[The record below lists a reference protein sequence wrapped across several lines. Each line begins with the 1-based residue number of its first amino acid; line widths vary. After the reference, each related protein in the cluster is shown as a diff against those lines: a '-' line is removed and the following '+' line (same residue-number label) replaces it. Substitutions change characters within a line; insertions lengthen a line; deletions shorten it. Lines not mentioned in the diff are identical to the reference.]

1 MTASILDHLDRL
13 ADEHPNKLLYAY
25 LDVNGDPIETHTYA
39 SFLRR
44 AQAIAGHL
52 RKEGRFAAGDR
63 ILLAYPPGL
72 EMICAFFGCVRA
84 GLIPV
89 PVYPPSS
96 RGFQSALYKTVHIA
110 KDCQAAGIL
119 TSRGYHASLKTN
131 LARRGVSASGVDVD
145 YISGLPWIAT
155 EDFVDT
161 AADNLPVDSSEILF
175 LQYTSGSTME
185 PKGVIVTHE
194 NILTTCPLVIDHPAP
209 VVVSWL
215 PQYHDM
221 GLIGCYLYPALKGGT
236 TYGFAPMDFIQRPI
250 LWFKAITTYHATA
263 AAAPNFAYDYCLR
276 AGRLSKESLE
286 ACDLSSLR
294 VLLCAAEPVK
304 PDTYTRFLEAFQP
317 YGLKSESFYVA
328 YGLAENTL
336 AVSLGGRKIVSVNKR
351 ALALGKARMTTEVS
365 EIDGAAQIVSCG
377 TSLPGLDLKIV
388 DPEGHFALK
397 PGRTGEIW
405 VAGTGKCQGYW
416 NNPELT
422 LKQFRARLVDD
433 TPYDDGYLRTGDIGF
448 VHDGELYVCGRIK
461 DMIILR
467 GQNYYPQDIENVVEK
482 SSSQLR
488 HNCVVAFQ
496 IQEDSEPALAIVAE
510 VKNPKALPEAR
521 KIAAA
526 VRNYLNVEVAVIC
539 LIAPRAIP
547 RTSSGKIMR
556 HKTKQMWLQ
565 GQFTVLSDFSREKD
579 AGNSA
584 CVSDMHSTFAELK
597 ARYNLTGQESYNLV
611 EAGLDSLDLVVFMHE
626 LKELLKDKGAELLA
640 RQVDIGVIQRVS
652 VAELFGLAEQ
662 LERAPEAA
670 LVHLRHSLAAFRE
683 EQCAAE
689 KRMMSDDRKLIFEP
703 PVPSPMSEIPTLK
716 QVLLTGGTGFIGPFL
731 IKSLLEQTRAKIY
744 VLVRSSDEKQGR
756 QRLRAAVESMGPCG
770 AGLMEMFEARV
781 IPVSGDLGQPKLGLM
796 QDVWDFLASEIDTVF
811 HNGATVNYLFNYDLM
826 RDANVLGTNEVLR
839 LAFEGRPKEF
849 NYVST
854 TFVFGWAVKSVLY
867 ETDLNENME
876 LLDFGYSQSK
886 WVAEQVVVDA
896 RSRGLSARIFRPAL
910 VSPSVTGGGNNFD
923 IAVRLVAFMV
933 NHGIGVDTLNQVSF
947 VPADIVANNI
957 VAISTTPGTANR
969 TYHVVRDDYSNMM
982 DVTGLITKATG
993 RQFEQFS
1000 LPDFVPELIRRCRKE
1015 DLLFPLLDFLVGS
1028 VDNISSMEFKRYDN
1042 SCYQM
1047 ARDASVWGKPD
1058 PSLEDTVN
1066 GILKFMYRKGII
1078 SVAAREV
1085 KAVSPIFKRELT
1097 IKTHRRGIDC
1107 GVNCLECL
1115 ADAGEPECVAE
1126 IPEEIP
1132 KIEASEQM

>member
-1 MTASILDHLDRL
+1 MASILDQLDML
-13 ADEHPNKLLYAY
+13 GDEHPHKLLYSY
-25 LDVNGDPIETHTYA
+25 IDLNGNPIESYTYA
-39 SFLRR
+39 SFLQRTK
-44 AQAIAGHL
+44 AIAEHL
-52 RKEGRFAAGDR
+52 RKQHRFEAGDR
-63 ILLAYPPGL
+63 LLLAYPPGL

-96 RGFQSALYKTVHIA
+96 HGFQSALYKMVHIA

-119 TSRGYHASLKTN
+119 TSRDYQASLKTN
-131 LARRGVSASGVDVD
+131 LARSGVSACGVDVD
-145 YISGLPWIAT
+145 YISGLPWIST

-161 AADNLPVDSSEILF
+161 TPGRPAVDPSKILF
-175 LQYTSGSTME
+175 LQYTSGSTTE
-185 PKGVIVTHE
+185 PKGVTVTHE
-194 NILTTCPLVIDHPAP
+194 NILNTCPLVIDHPAP

-250 LWFKAITTYHATA
+250 LWFNTITTYHATA

-276 AGRLSKESLE
+276 AGRLSKEGLE

-294 VLLCAAEPVK
+294 VLMCAAEPVK

-317 YGLKSESFYVA
+317 YGLKSESFHVA

-336 AVSLGGRKIVSVNKR
+336 AVSLGGHNIVSVNKR

-365 EIDGAAQIVSCG
+365 EIGSATQIVSCG
-377 TSLPGLDLKIV
+377 TSLPGLDVKIV

-397 PGRTGEIW
+397 PERTGEIW
-405 VAGTGKCQGYW
+405 VAGSGKCRGYW

-433 TPYDDGYLRTGDIGF
+433 TPYDEGYLRTGDIGF
-448 VHDGELYVCGRIK
+448 FHGGELYVCGRIK

-467 GQNYYPQDIENVVEK
+467 GQNYYPHDIENVVEK
-482 SSSQLR
+482 SSSLIR
-488 HNCVVAFQ
+488 HNCVAAFQ

-510 VKNPKALPEAR
+510 VKNPRALPEAR

-526 VRNYLNVEVAVIC
+526 VRNYLNVEVAVIS

-565 GQFTVLSDFSREKD
+565 GEFTVLSDFSREKD
-579 AGNSA
+579 AGSSSPA
-584 CVSDMHSTFAELK
+584 ESDMNSSFAELR

-626 LKELLKDKGAELLA
+626 LKELLKDKGAEMLA

-652 VAELFGLAEQ
+652 VAEVFGLAEQ
-662 LERAPEAA
+662 LERAPEEAV
-670 LVHLRHSLAAFRE
+670 VHLRHSLAAFRE

-689 KRMMSDDRKLIFEP
+689 KQVMSNDRKLIFEP
-703 PVPSPMSEIPTLK
+703 PVPSPMPEIPMLNR
-716 QVLLTGGTGFIGPFL
+716 VLLTGGTGFIGPFL
-731 IKSLLEQTRAKIY
+731 MKSLLEQTRAKIY
-744 VLVRSSDEKQGR
+744 VLVRSSDEKQGK
-756 QRLRAAVESMGPCG
+756 QRLRDAMESIGPCEV
-770 AGLMEMFEARV
+770 GLMEIFETRV
-781 IPVSGDLGQPKLGLM
+781 IPVCGDLGQPKLGLT
-796 QDVWDFLASEIDTVF
+796 QDEWDFLASEIDTVF

-826 RDANVLGTNEVLR
+826 RDANVLGTNEVVR

-854 TFVFGWAVKSVLY
+854 TFVFGWAVKSVLN
-867 ETDLNENME
+867 ETDLNEDME

-886 WVAEQVVVDA
+886 WVAEQVVVHA

-957 VAISTTPGTANR
+957 VAISTTPGTANK

-982 DVTGLITKATG
+982 DITGLITQATG
-993 RQFEQFS
+993 RQFETFS

-1028 VDNISSMEFKRYDN
+1028 VDNISAMEFKRYD
-1042 SCYQM
+1042 SSSYQQ

-1085 KAVSPIFKRELT
+1085 NAVSVREGLVDWT
-1097 IKTHRRGIDC
+1097 
-1107 GVNCLECL
+1107 
-1115 ADAGEPECVAE
+1115 DAISAT
-1126 IPEEIP
+1126 
-1132 KIEASEQM
+1132 AS